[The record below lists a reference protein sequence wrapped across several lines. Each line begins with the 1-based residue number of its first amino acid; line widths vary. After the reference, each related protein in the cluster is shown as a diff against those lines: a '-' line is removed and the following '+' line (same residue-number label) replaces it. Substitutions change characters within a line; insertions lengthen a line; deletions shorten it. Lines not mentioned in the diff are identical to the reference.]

1 MVGHILCFLDNK
13 REWFRQVPG
22 VLWREIVEKLEGS
35 VSALAVEP
43 LAILEF
49 CLSSRCPCLLYS
61 CFTQCALFF
70 VPLFVIVKSSILFG
84 VARLPAYPISSHPKL
99 AHFESIPKEGSL
111 SLVAKEPI
119 NVTFVYSLHKNFNK
133 FKGCQLTSLSRIQS
147 ILRQSSLRMPVFIL
161 FRPIAPSTAGKF
173 FS

>member
-1 MVGHILCFLDNK
+1 M
-13 REWFRQVPG
+13 
-22 VLWREIVEKLEGS
+22 LWREIVEKLEGS

-49 CLSSRCPCLLYS
+49 CLSSRCPCVLYL
-61 CFTQCALFF
+61 CFSQCALFF
-70 VPLFVIVKSSILFG
+70 ESLFVIVKSSILFG
-84 VARLPAYPISSHPKL
+84 VARLPACSSIVFYPKL

-111 SLVAKEPI
+111 KLRRQSI
-119 NVTFVYSLHKNFNK
+119 TVTFVFSLPKIFNK
-133 FKGCQLTSLSRIQS
+133 FKGFQLSSLSSIQS

-161 FRPIAPSTAGKF
+161 FCPIVPSTAGKF